1 MPSREE
7 LKMLQ
12 ALPLDVKIRKTQKR
26 IHEWVDEYG
35 EDGVYV
41 SFSGGKDSTVL
52 LHIIRQMYPDIQAVF
67 SDTGLEYP
75 AIRRF
80 VGINKKV
87 TWLKPKM
94 NFKDVIINYGYPVV
108 GKEVAEYVWAV
119 RHSGE
124 GSYKEGRKQRLMG
137 IYKRRDGKLSQYNR
151 PKWGFLLEAPF
162 EISPMCCMKMKKEPM
177 NQYAKANGKYPIMA
191 TMTQESKLRETKWLK
206 NGCNAFVSKRPDST
220 PMAFWIEQDV
230 LKYLYV
236 YHDDIVRTLIDV
248 TALKNKEAINPWA
261 ECYGQ
266 INMHIT
272 EDEIK
277 GQISIQEVLQDYR
290 ECKFCTT
297 GCKRT
302 GCIFCLFGI
311 TQDPERIRRVQ
322 EQEPAIADFVLR
334 GGEFNK
340 KGMWQPSK
348 EGMGFWFVIR
358 WLVIHG
364 NLYIPFLNG
373 KEYEN
378 KYGNELTQEL
388 LTIQN

>member
-290 ECKFCTT
+290 EC
-297 GCKRT
+297 
-302 GCIFCLFGI
+302 
-311 TQDPERIRRVQ
+311 
-322 EQEPAIADFVLR
+322 
-334 GGEFNK
+334 
-340 KGMWQPSK
+340 
-348 EGMGFWFVIR
+348 
-358 WLVIHG
+358 
-364 NLYIPFLNG
+364 
-373 KEYEN
+373 
-378 KYGNELTQEL
+378 
-388 LTIQN
+388 